1 MLTTDLNHILP
12 ELALTLGALIVLV
25 AGLLKPDNTNSLK
38 WLTIVTQVGT
48 AFLCFTSTTVA
59 AEAFSGQLSISSE
72 TQVTRLLI
80 ALTGLLVT
88 LATSNGR
95 IIKNRVEYFLL
106 VIGLQLGAQ
115 ITVMAN
121 HAVTILLAIEL
132 MSLSSYAL
140 AGYLFNSRSSEAG
153 MKYFVM
159 GSTATAL
166 MAFGFSWIY
175 GSTGELDWSTLG
187 NYLADSP
194 KVSDI
199 GSIGFYLVAAG
210 LLFKLSA
217 APMHLWAPDVYEST
231 PFSVINLF
239 STLPK
244 IAAVILMSRLVT
256 AELFSSPFWI
266 TFVVA
271 VASMSLILG
280 HLPALW
286 QTNARRL
293 LGYSSIAQGGFL
305 LAALSIAPGQQI
317 VVLLFYL
324 LSMAMAITLVIICL
338 DWFEANYNTM
348 SLDSFAGL
356 GRVAIWPSAG
366 LTIGLLSLTGLPP
379 FAGFSAKLL
388 LFSSIW
394 SSHPNGPAGIT
405 FLIFLSVFMTVVALF
420 FYIKIPFQLYL
431 KHNYEK
437 STKVDLD
444 PYTLLLISFLSAM
457 LIALFLYPQAIEFLM
472 VNAH

>member
-1 MLTTDLNHILP
+1 MLTTDLNHLYP
-12 ELALTLGALIVLV
+12 ELVLTVGALIVLV
-25 AGLLKPDNTNSLK
+25 AGLFTSEHTTRLK
-38 WLTIVTQVGT
+38 WLTLATQVGNVV
-48 AFLCFTSTTVA
+48 LCLTTSTVTT
-59 AEAFSGQLSISSE
+59 EAFSGQLSISSE
-72 TQVTRLLI
+72 TQVTRLVI
-80 ALTGLLVT
+80 ALTGLLIT
-88 LATSNGR
+88 AATSNIR
-95 IIKNRVEYFLL
+95 IQQNRMEYFLL
-106 VIGLQLGAQ
+106 IIGLQIGAQ

-140 AGYLFNSRSSEAG
+140 ASYLFHAQSSEAG

-175 GSTGELDWSTLG
+175 GSTGELTWSTISTLLT
-187 NYLADSP
+187 NSP
-194 KVSDI
+194 QVSDI
-199 GSIGFYLVAAG
+199 GIIGFYLVAAG

-217 APMHLWAPDVYEST
+217 APMHFWAPDVFETT

-244 IAAVILMSRLVT
+244 IAAIILMGRLVS
-256 AELFSSPFWI
+256 AELISSSFWI

-271 VASMSLILG
+271 ASSLTLILG

-305 LAALSIAPGQQI
+305 LAGLSIAPEQQM
-317 VVLLFYL
+317 VALLFYL
-324 LSMAMAITLVIICL
+324 ISMSIAITLVVICL
-338 DWFEANYNTM
+338 DWFEVNYHT
-348 SLDSFAGL
+348 SSFSSFAGL
-356 GRVAIWPSAG
+356 GKVALWPSMG

-379 FAGFSAKLL
+379 LAGFSAKLL

-394 SSHPNGPAGIT
+394 SSHPVGHAGIT
-405 FLIFLSVFMTVVALF
+405 FLIFLNVFMTVVGLF

-431 KHNYEK
+431 KNNGDK
-437 STKVDLD
+437 STTTVLD
-444 PYTLLLISFLSAM
+444 PYTMLLIGLLSAT
-457 LIALFLYPQAIEFLM
+457 LIALFMYPQAIEFLFLKS
-472 VNAH
+472 N